1 MMLILVQ
8 SCSTI
13 ESTVDST
20 LDSISEAGDFIYDSV
35 NFWDEDEPEQ
45 SEAVII
51 EEAVEVPEYAIPD
64 ENYFEPGLSQEQN
77 FSNQQSFQPQVNAQ
91 PYYDPIYRSQRQYYY
106 VGPNGTPMLAP
117 PPPPF
122 PQYSIDQQNSPQP
135 FSNYSNLPP
144 IRRYSMPTQDMY
156 SFTNEDVP
164 LITNQANTSSI
175 VPLSEEDE
183 MELYAIQN
191 DCIRVVVD
199 YVNGGYQCDD
209 FDNAVSYTHL
219 TLPTKRI
226 V

>member
-1 MMLILVQ
+1 MQILRTLRTLSMSMMLILVQ

-35 NFWDEDEPEQ
+35 NFWEDDEPEQ

-64 ENYFEPGLSQEQN
+64 ESYFEPGLSQEQN
-77 FSNQQSFQPQVNAQ
+77 FRNQQSFQPQVNAQ

-122 PQYSIDQQNSPQP
+122 PQYSIDQVAPLPYS
-135 FSNYSNLPP
+135 YSNNLD
-144 IRRYSMPTQDMY
+144 MPR
-156 SFTNEDVP
+156 SFNPNRNDFAPRQNLGV
-164 LITNQANTSSI
+164 TNQNQNVKPTI
-175 VPLSEEDE
+175 TLEEE
-183 MELYAIQN
+183 MELFGIQN
-191 DCIRVVVD
+191 DCVRVTED
-199 YVNGGYQCDD
+199 FVNGGFMCDD
-209 FDNAVSYTHL
+209 YD
-219 TLPTKRI
+219 
-226 V
+226 